1 MLIDESFKNGNL
13 LGVKKYVVKMKY
25 HMSLRE
31 RINNYLREM
40 GVTE

>member
-1 MLIDESFKNGNL
+1 MLIDGSFKNGDL
-13 LGVKKYVVKMKY
+13 ISVKKYVVIMKY
-25 HMSLRE
+25 HMSVRE